1 MHFIVLS
8 QDNSTTFYPD
18 ETYVGNNVDFAASIL
33 WAEMELGVQY
43 DFSVAAS
50 TEADISAFI
59 VPQPL
64 NLPMTSTAR
73 WLTDV
78 IGLKPSCKWASTN
91 ITQPVIVP
99 NKTDD
104 LSEIVGVY
112 LEDMDLD
119 VAIDQ
124 MDFCMS
130 HAVLCAKIAYSP
142 AAAFESFAS
151 ITVKAPILLSL
162 NNHTTLN
169 APTDGSTVFLAAQ
182 CMSGCAVDP
191 TYNTV
196 WLNFTGIP
204 TFTTQLPP
212 AITFMGYQSWDLAFL
227 VCKPNAVIETR
238 EVRAE
243 GDARLSVQPLSK
255 GNQLTVQGNLFPQD
269 TTTMLSFALSGIE
282 SVGPLNSSSL
292 SGLGSQLQRHFLFGS
307 QQVDSWPGLYA
318 ASGTNILNVTF
329 LPEANLSA
337 GFAQML
343 QSASKGAFF
352 QKIPAC
358 TIDLADRSTWK
369 GYLTGYLGTA
379 FVPARL
385 SNFEVVFMS
394 SLPLVTISTATFFLL
409 YIFVGFFQFRKE
421 GEEFNL
427 PVSDIRSAWVY
438 LCAYIDNLKN
448 IARIVHGSNLPEEVS
463 RSVHDIDDGTGR
475 QCSER
480 DVIAK
485 MGDRAIILQPRDD
498 GSHFLQVS

>member
-1 MHFIVLS
+1 MLS
-8 QDNSTTFYPD
+8 QGNSTTFYPD
-18 ETYVGNNVDFAASIL
+18 ETHVQNNADFAASIL

-78 IGLKPSCKWASTN
+78 VGLRPSCKWASTN

-99 NKTDD
+99 NKTDA
-104 LSEIVGVY
+104 LSVVGVY

-119 VAIDQ
+119 VAFDQ
-124 MDFCMS
+124 LMDICMS
-130 HAVLCAKIAYSP
+130 RAVLCAKIAHNP
-142 AAAFESFAS
+142 AVAFESFAA
-151 ITVKAPILLSL
+151 ITVKAPILFSL
-162 NNHTTLN
+162 YNHTTLK

-196 WLNFTGIP
+196 WLNFTEIP

-212 AITFMGYQSWDLAFL
+212 AITFMGYQSWDVAFL

-243 GDARLSVQPLSK
+243 GNARLSVQPLSE
-255 GNQLTVQGNLFPQD
+255 GSQLTGQGNLFPQD
-269 TTTMLSFALSGIE
+269 TTTMLSFALSSITR
-282 SVGPLNSSSL
+282 VGPMNSSSL

-307 QQVDSWPGLYA
+307 QQVDSWPGAYA
-318 ASGTNILNVTF
+318 ASGTNILNVSF

-352 QKIPAC
+352 QKI
-358 TIDLADRSTWK
+358 TTDLADRSTWK

-409 YIFVGFFQFRKE
+409 YIFVGFLQFRKE

-438 LCAYIDNLKN
+438 LCSCIDNFKN

-463 RSVHDIDDGTGR
+463 RSAHDIDDGTGR

-480 DVIAK
+480 GVIAK
-485 MGDRAIILQPRDD
+485 MGDRAIILQPRGD
-498 GSHFLQVS
+498 GSHVLQVT